1 MTLMTIVTR
10 FILIF
15 TLQKSLHTTVF
26 ILCFAVLLCE
36 IMSYQTLYTQFDRLI
51 HNIVITLLYCFT
63 LYAFIITALGQFHIS
78 GNVPKF
84 E

>member
-1 MTLMTIVTR
+1 MTLITIVTR

-15 TLQKSLHTTVF
+15 MLQKSLHTTVF
-26 ILCFAVLLCE
+26 IPYK
-36 IMSYQTLYTQFDRLI
+36 IMSYQTLCTRFDRLI

-63 LYAFIITALGQFHIS
+63 LYAFIITPLGQFHIP

>member
-1 MTLMTIVTR
+1 MYTR
-10 FILIF
+10 
-15 TLQKSLHTTVF
+15 
-26 ILCFAVLLCE
+26 
-36 IMSYQTLYTQFDRLI
+36 FDRLI

-63 LYAFIITALGQFHIS
+63 LYAFIITALGQFHIP

>member
-1 MTLMTIVTR
+1 MTLITIVTR

-26 ILCFAVLLCE
+26 IPCFVVVLPCE
-36 IMSYQTLYTQFDRLI
+36 IMSYQTLYTRFDRLI
-51 HNIVITLLYCFT
+51 HNIITLLYCFT
-63 LYAFIITALGQFHIS
+63 LYAFIITTLGQFHIP